1 GVKGSFDQAVAALGH
16 LRDHGLA
23 TSVSTQ
29 LWSKSV
35 GDLRGLLAVIAEAG
49 AKSWQLQLS
58 VAMGNASDNNVHLLQ
73 PYQMVDIFPLL
84 DELYDE
90 AGALGIR
97 LILANNVGYFGPY
110 EAKLRSVE
118 P

>member
-1 GVKGSFDQAVAALGH
+1 
-16 LRDHGLA
+16 
-23 TSVSTQ
+23 
-29 LWSKSV
+29 
-35 GDLRGLLAVIAEAG
+35 
-49 AKSWQLQLS
+49 
-58 VAMGNASDNNVHLLQ
+58 MGNASDNNVHLLQ

-118 P
+118 PFATHWDGCSAGRNGLGSEADDKIKACPSLATNEFTGANIRDMRLDAIWSSTRQLAYMRT